1 MDQREFGD
9 QAALRDA
16 EWRNRVRAA
25 ARADV
30 RAMMRS
36 ARRRRVE
43 RWLVTSMVLIAV
55 IAVLMLMVRVGLF
68 DKVLADSGAPADGE
82 PTVSAGYAFDPAKP
96 FAQTPAEGWADG
108 AAGITVPPAMQ
119 VGEFTAEQV
128 ADITAK
134 VRDALI
140 ASRLDRTLL
149 VGHDPSRYLGMLA
162 PDIRK
167 ELQPLFGTGGE
178 PRAQALVSLIADGNP
193 LLPVEPKV
201 TGKMT
206 ASAGGP
212 GELVVKTNYVFA
224 YAFEAPNANDPM
236 DAVVVVR
243 AEVDY
248 VWRSGGWRWTES
260 SQGLWYAGVGGYG
273 YAISCEAYKRG
284 FLAPAF
290 RDKTIVHKTPGRDR
304 DSYFDPSSDL
314 PAESG
319 CPA

>member
-16 EWRNRVRAA
+16 EWRDRVRAA

-43 RWLVTSMVLIAV
+43 RWLITSMVLVAV

-68 DKVLADSGAPADGE
+68 DKVLAGSGAPADSE
-82 PTVSAGYAFDPAKP
+82 PTVSASYTFDKSKP
-96 FAQTPAEGWADG
+96 FTHTPAESWADG

-119 VGEFTAEQV
+119 IGEFTAEQV
-128 ADITAK
+128 ADITGK
-134 VRDALI
+134 VRDALV
-140 ASRLDRTLL
+140 ASRLDRSLL
-149 VGHDPSRYLGMLA
+149 VGHDPSRYLAMLA

-201 TGKMT
+201 SGKMT
-206 ASAGGP
+206 AEAGGP
-212 GELVVKTNYVFA
+212 GELVVHTNYVFA
-224 YAFEAPNANDPM
+224 YAFETPAANDPM
-236 DAVVVVR
+236 DAIVVVR

-273 YAISCEAYKRG
+273 YAISCEAYKKG
-284 FLAPAF
+284 FLAPSF
-290 RDKTIVHKTPGRDR
+290 RDGTVVHKTPGRDR
-304 DSYFDPSSDL
+304 DSYFDPAADL

-319 CPA
+319 CPN